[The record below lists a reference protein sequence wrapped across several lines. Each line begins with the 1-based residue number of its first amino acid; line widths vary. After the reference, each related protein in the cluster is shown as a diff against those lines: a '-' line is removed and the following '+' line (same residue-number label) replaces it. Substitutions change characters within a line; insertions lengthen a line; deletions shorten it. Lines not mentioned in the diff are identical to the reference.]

1 LPCNLHQNS
10 SGIIKRLLCH
20 AAYIKTH
27 CERVSKSASLYF
39 EKEGTKH
46 ACANST
52 QNHQSSR
59 DGTTKLNR
67 VNNFQNLEACRGE
80 ETTDVACREPLS
92 HPKQGRTPTRMVQS
106 KVTAITTQ
114 TAAGHE
120 VPPEVP
126 RQSKKRRVFVQ
137 CF

>member
-1 LPCNLHQNS
+1 MTLREGGPLPHNDRRPR
-10 SGIIKRLLCH
+10 SG
-20 AAYIKTH
+20 
-27 CERVSKSASLYF
+27 RVSDRF
-39 EKEGTKH
+39 PDPEIIPGDHIPT
-46 ACANST
+46 
-52 QNHQSSR
+52 
-59 DGTTKLNR
+59 GTTKLNR